1 MLTFKTLRTYVF
13 EVIDT
18 YEGIKGELNQ
28 LRSAQLDRLKAFCQ
42 VDKNASDDAIR
53 RYVQALIAQIN
64 KVQAS
69 RWIWSRKPS
78 QFAQMLSDALDHYDR
93 QQAMIPMPSQ
103 SYSYPEAATFAKP
116 KLLSITNG

>member
-1 MLTFKTLRTYVF
+1 MFKVKRLREYIF

-28 LRSAQLDRLKAFCQ
+28 LRSAQLDSLKAFCQ

-69 RWIWSRKPS
+69 RWIGSKKS
-78 QFAQMLSDALDHYDR
+78 QLAEMLSDVLKHYDR
-93 QQAMIPMPSQ
+93 QPAMVSMPNE
-103 SYSYPEAATFAKP
+103 SYSYPEKATTFEPP